1 MQRKKQWN
9 ENLHLHGKFRL
20 RDHHLLTQI
29 SCGTTAMKLWNHLRY
44 ICYIMG
50 IQTKPKTQT
59 TKLDNVYMLFV
70 TGHEKILNK
79 CYWAPNKNSYVGSCL
94 NYFQKENL
102 IKIIL

>member
-1 MQRKKQWN
+1 M
-9 ENLHLHGKFRL
+9 LYHG
-20 RDHHLLTQI
+20 HST
-29 SCGTTAMKLWNHLRY
+29 
-44 ICYIMG
+44 
-50 IQTKPKTQT
+50 QTKPKTQT

-70 TGHEKILNK
+70 TRHEKILNK